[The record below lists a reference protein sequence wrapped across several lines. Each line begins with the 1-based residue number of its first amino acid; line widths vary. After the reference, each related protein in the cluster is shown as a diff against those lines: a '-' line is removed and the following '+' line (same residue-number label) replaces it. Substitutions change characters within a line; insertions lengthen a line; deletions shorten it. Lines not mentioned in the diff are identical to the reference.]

1 MKCKGD
7 GFNSTYPTGT
17 FTGHGHKITVSYHH
31 LTGLPL
37 LHTAPSDHYH
47 QYCIQSHACTSILQS
62 LPQSESTSMFL
73 LSNLMPAQRI
83 KLILH
88 EHCNQVNMQ
97 QLNHWIRK
105 GHFPVD
111 PSFANSP
118 DPMCCACRYGK
129 AEQKAHSVNRGSISA
144 QYNYLGAG
152 INTDQMEVGYPGKML
167 TTRGFPSPLH

>member
-1 MKCKGD
+1 VLELILPNVLFIQKQPIRLPFPWHVAEIMKCKGD

-118 DPMCCACRYGK
+118 DPMCCACQYGK
-129 AEQKAHSVNRGSISA
+129 ENKRLTVSIEDQS
-144 QYNYLGAG
+144 LH
-152 INTDQMEVGYPGKML
+152 NTII
-167 TTRGFPSPLH
+167 